1 MDKAHNKY
9 NRVVLKL
16 SGEAM
21 AGDAKIGIDPV
32 TVKSIA
38 LEIKRAYETGVEIG
52 IVVGGGNFWRGRSS
66 GDMDRAT
73 SDYMG
78 MLGTVMNALALQDM
92 LESLGVD
99 TRVQTAIEMKE
110 VAEPYIR
117 RRAIRHLEKKR
128 VVIFSAGIGNPYF
141 STDTTAALR
150 AAEIGAEVILLAK
163 KGVDGI
169 YDSDPNINPS
179 AKKFDTLTYQE
190 ILTRRLTI
198 MDSTATSLCMDNNIP
213 VIVFGIDIENSI
225 YDAVSGKTIGTSVN

>member
-21 AGDAKIGIDPV
+21 AGDAKVGIDPV
-32 TVKSIA
+32 TVKAIA
-38 LEIKRAYETGVEIG
+38 EEIKRAYETGVEIG

-128 VVIFSAGIGNPYF
+128 VVIFSAGI
-141 STDTTAALR
+141 
-150 AAEIGAEVILLAK
+150 EIHTFLPTQQLHLGL
-163 KGVDGI
+163 
-169 YDSDPNINPS
+169 
-179 AKKFDTLTYQE
+179 Q
-190 ILTRRLTI
+190 R
-198 MDSTATSLCMDNNIP
+198 
-213 VIVFGIDIENSI
+213 
-225 YDAVSGKTIGTSVN
+225 SVQK